1 MTNKK
6 PTFIMRDRNRKPLG
20 RPIRY
25 TPIMVIA
32 GSNTHRLALHKVGDE
47 WQVSHPEIGAKVLI
61 LEMTY
66 RGIPMTTRDLTIAQA
81 RNLAVQQ
88 IDLLIERV
96 GSAKFNAVI
105 ERMSKS

>member
-1 MTNKK
+1 
-6 PTFIMRDRNRKPLG
+6 MRDRDRKPMG
-20 RPIRY
+20 EPIRY
-25 TPIMVIA
+25 TPIIVIA
-32 GSNTHRLALHKVGDE
+32 GSDTHRLALHKVGDE

-61 LEMTY
+61 LEHTH

-81 RNLAVQQ
+81 RNMAVQQ

-105 ERMSKS
+105 QRMSKS